1 MISTTPT
8 SAGSAAPRALPEDR
22 ELLLRSAAGDSSAF
36 SALFQRHRSGLE
48 GFLYRKLRSR
58 EEAEDAVTI
67 TFAKAWR
74 AREAFRGNASGKAW
88 LYQIATRVALDIL
101 RRRRRRPAEQEL
113 DGMEPDLVGEME
125 AQVADPVELA
135 LERQFRAE
143 AGRVVSDALGQL
155 PEDERRLVSLHYF
168 DGYNYDQISSL
179 LGVTQSQVR
188 GRLHRIRKRVRRD
201 MVERQQWLPA

>member
-1 MISTTPT
+1 MISTTLT
-8 SAGSAAPRALPEDR
+8 ASGFSVSRSAPEDR

-36 SALFQRHRSGLE
+36 SDLFQRHRSGLE

-58 EEAEDAVTI
+58 EEAEDAVTV

-113 DGMEPDLVGEME
+113 DGM
-125 AQVADPVELA
+125 
-135 LERQFRAE
+135 
-143 AGRVVSDALGQL
+143 
-155 PEDERRLVSLHYF
+155 
-168 DGYNYDQISSL
+168 
-179 LGVTQSQVR
+179 
-188 GRLHRIRKRVRRD
+188 
-201 MVERQQWLPA
+201 